1 VTSASQET
9 IVAVATPPGTGAV
22 SIVRVSGPA
31 IDRLARRFVRTQSP
45 LRPRFATR
53 ATLLDENGEPLDR
66 GLALLFPGPHS
77 YTGEDVLELH
87 THGSPVVVREVVRAL
102 LAGGARLAQPGEFT
116 RRAFF
121 NGKLGLHEAAAVADL
136 IEARTRRAA
145 RAALANLESGVG
157 GEVSEIRSGVAAIV
171 EELAGAIDFPDEV
184 PEPDRAALVARIA
197 PLCARLER
205 LQRDGE
211 AGRIMREGLAV
222 AIVGPPNAGKSSLL
236 NALLGMQRAIVSEI
250 PGTTR
255 DTIEEILAV
264 EGVPVRLIDTAGI
277 RSHADRLEA
286 FGIARTQ
293 AALESADVA
302 LVVIDGSQA
311 AGPDVEQ
318 LLERTAKRSR
328 VLYLNKA
335 DLGTN
340 AALVSRYPEA
350 TAGSVREPATLQALR
365 DAIAQ
370 AGWRGADFDATR
382 PHLSALH
389 EFEAVNDALA
399 AFRQALESLAAGE
412 PVDFAATE
420 LGRAFSALGHVSEP
434 VAAEEIIAGIFS
446 RFCIGK

>member
-9 IVAVATPPGTGAV
+9 IVALATPPGTGAV
-22 SIVRVSGPA
+22 SIVRISGPA
-31 IDRLARRFVRTQSP
+31 IDRLARRFVRTTSP
-45 LRPRFATR
+45 LRARVATR

-66 GLALLFPGPHS
+66 CLALLFPGPHS
-77 YTGEDVLELH
+77 YTGEDLLELQ

-121 NGKLGLHEAAAVADL
+121 NGKVGLHEAVAVADL
-136 IEARTRRAA
+136 IAARTRRAA

-157 GEVSEIRSGVAAIV
+157 GEVREIRSGVASIV

-184 PEPDRAALVARIA
+184 PEPERAALAARIA

-211 AGRIMREGLAV
+211 AGRILREGLAV

-236 NALLGMQRAIVSEI
+236 NALLGMHRAIVSEI

-255 DTIEEILAV
+255 DTIEEILALD
-264 EGVPVRLIDTAGI
+264 GVPVRLIDTAGI

-293 AALESADVA
+293 AALEAADVA
-302 LVVIDGSQA
+302 LVVIDGSQT

-318 LLERTAKRSR
+318 LLERTAQRAR
-328 VLYLNKA
+328 ILYLNKA

-340 AALVSRYPEA
+340 AALASRHPQA
-350 TAGSVREPATLQALR
+350 VAGSVRDPATLQALR

-370 AGWRGADFDATR
+370 TGWRGAEFDATR

>member
-1 VTSASQET
+1 MTNASDET

-22 SIVRVSGPA
+22 SIVRLSGPA
-31 IDRLARRFVRTQSP
+31 IGRLAERFVRTKSP
-45 LRPRFATR
+45 LRPRVATR
-53 ATLLDENGEPLDR
+53 ATLLDEDGEPLDR
-66 GLALLFPGPHS
+66 GLALLFPAPNS
-77 YTGEDVLELH
+77 YTGEDLLELQ

-157 GEVSEIRSGVAAIV
+157 GEVREIRSGLASIV

-184 PEPDRAALVARIA
+184 PEPDRAALADRIA
-197 PLCARLER
+197 PLRGRLER
-205 LQRDGE
+205 LRREGE
-211 AGRIMREGLAV
+211 AGRILREGLAV

-236 NALLGMQRAIVSEI
+236 NALLGTQRAIVSEI

-255 DTIEEILAV
+255 DTIEEVLAV
-264 EGVPVRLIDTAGI
+264 DGVPVRLIDTAGI
-277 RSHADRLEA
+277 RRHADRLEA

-293 AALESADVA
+293 AALEAADVA

-318 LLERTAKRSR
+318 LIDRTARRPR

-335 DLGTN
+335 DLGTD
-340 AALVSRYPEA
+340 AALASRHPGA
-350 TAGSVREPATLQALR
+350 VTGSVSEPATLQALR

-382 PHLSALH
+382 PHLAALH
-389 EFEAVNDALA
+389 EFEAVNDSLA
-399 AFRQALESLAAGE
+399 ALRQALESLAADE

-420 LGRAFSALGHVSEP
+420 LGHAFSALGHVSEP